1 MSEKARQ
8 WTDLGQIKSQKKSS
22 FQWTPILSY
31 DYEKT
36 ALAHSLSLITSENF
50 MATVFGKML
59 LKDGDDMQYLAWI
72 VDFFFAAK
80 KLWEELNHVAKITSK
95 VLEVEQSL
103 ECVKKTSWVY
113 VMQVLCATVL

>member
-1 MSEKARQ
+1 
-8 WTDLGQIKSQKKSS
+8 
-22 FQWTPILSY
+22 
-31 DYEKT
+31 
-36 ALAHSLSLITSENF
+36 

>member
-1 MSEKARQ
+1 MNGFWSNKKPE
-8 WTDLGQIKSQKKSS
+8 KSS

-80 KLWEELNHVAKITSK
+80 KLWEELNHVPKITSK